1 MLRGL
6 LYALIGLFLITIVRM
21 FVGVIF
27 KGIGEMLQPS
37 ETETASRRPPSSAA
51 NVPTG
56 GELKRDPV
64 CGTFVPVSS
73 SIKKT
78 VRGELMHFCSA
89 DCRDKY
95 AG

>member
-37 ETETASRRPPSSAA
+37 EQETASHHPGSAP
-51 NVPTG
+51 NVATG

-64 CGTFVPVSS
+64 CGTFVPVTTSV
-73 SIKKT
+73 KKT
-78 VRGELMHFCSA
+78 VHGELVHFCSA

>member
-6 LYALIGLFLITIVRM
+6 LYILLGLFLITVVRM

-37 ETETASRRPPSSAA
+37 QPETATHRTGSAA
-51 NVPTG
+51 DVPIG

-64 CGTFVPVSS
+64 CGTFVPVASS
-73 SIKKT
+73 VKKT
-78 VRGELMHFCSA
+78 VHGELMHFCSA

>member
-37 ETETASRRPPSSAA
+37 QPETASHRPGPAA
-51 NVPTG
+51 DVPIG

-64 CGTFVPVSS
+64 CGTYVPVST

-78 VRGELMHFCSA
+78 VRGELVHFCSA

-95 AG
+95 PG

>member
-6 LYALIGLFLITIVRM
+6 VYALIAIFVITIVRM
-21 FVGVIF
+21 FVGVLF
-27 KGIGEMLQPS
+27 KGIGEMMEPS
-37 ETETASRRPPSSAA
+37 DSQTASNRTGPVTA
-51 NVPTG
+51 G

-64 CGTFVPVSS
+64 CGTYVPVTA

-78 VRGELMHFCSA
+78 VRGEVMHFCSA

>member
-27 KGIGEMLQPS
+27 KGLGEMLQPS
-37 ETETASRRPPSSAA
+37 EPETASRGPTPAG

-73 SIKKT
+73 SVKRT
-78 VRGELMHFCSA
+78 VRGEVVHFCST

-95 AG
+95 SG

>member
-6 LYALIGLFLITIVRM
+6 VYLIIGLFLITIVRM

-27 KGIGEMLQPS
+27 RGIGEMLQPS
-37 ETETASRRPPSSAA
+37 QPGTASQGQDPVAG
-51 NVPTG
+51 VPTG

-64 CGTFVPVSS
+64 CGTFVPVSTS
-73 SIKKT
+73 VKKT
-78 VRGELMHFCSA
+78 VRGELMHFCST

-95 AG
+95 TG